1 MTPSARASVREILGT
16 LDEEKAKETAASLAQ
31 QTKDALH
38 GEANDIDDDDDDD
51 DGVSSS
57 ANSTDAQKDNKQSL
71 QEPALSSLGTGTR
84 THRTETKTNQTEDK
98 PKKK

>member
-51 DGVSSS
+51 VSSS
-57 ANSTDAQKDNKQSL
+57 ANRTDAQKDNEQSL
-71 QEPALSSLGTGTR
+71 QEPPLSSLGTGTR
-84 THRTETKTNQTEDK
+84 THRTETKTNQTEEK
-98 PKKK
+98 PKKKKG